1 MPYPKSALSPPEPKL
16 KTQAQMMALLKERSA
31 AQGKLVW
38 LPPVK
43 ATQRT
48 QDGRYEL
55 RGTKLKDA
63 LMYYAW
69 SLQSPV
75 PKLLGYHHDAQLARN
90 FCESHHLGGTA

>member
-16 KTQAQMMALLKERSA
+16 KTQAQMMELLKERSTA
-31 AQGKLVW
+31 HASLVW
-38 LPPVK
+38 LPGVK
-43 ATQRT
+43 STQRT

-69 SLQSPV
+69 SLQSPI
-75 PKLLGYHHDAQLARN
+75 PKLLGYSHDPQLARN
-90 FCESHHLGGTA
+90 FCEAHSMGGTK